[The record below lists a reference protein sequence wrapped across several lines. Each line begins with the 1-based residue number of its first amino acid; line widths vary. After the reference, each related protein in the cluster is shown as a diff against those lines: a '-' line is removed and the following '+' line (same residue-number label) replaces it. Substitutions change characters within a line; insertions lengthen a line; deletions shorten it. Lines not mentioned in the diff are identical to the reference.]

1 MAAGPEQVGRRF
13 ESSFLT
19 GGRLVA
25 LVILTVAVVLEMRP
39 GTSGAHLAV
48 LVALVANFPAWL
60 MWTLGAQ
67 DRQAGQL
74 AALAV
79 MSAAGGVMTP
89 FAEAANVGVFVAALG
104 AGVAFELPEA
114 IAVSVLGPAAYL
126 LAAAVAGHHL
136 SLVAGP
142 AVSAFIGLMLGIGRR
157 EYKEHAEQAAAMTVM
172 RERAELERARAGV
185 LDERNRLAREIHDVL
200 AHTLGALT
208 VQLEALDVM
217 CDADPD
223 NVEALRE
230 GLRRTRALA
239 SHGLVE
245 ARRAVRSLREDAD
258 PLEAQLA
265 ALCSNDRASLEV
277 SGARHALSAEVT
289 VALYRVAQEALTNAT
304 KHAPGAKV
312 SVQLDFGDECVALAV
327 ANGPGSELPGALS
340 ASGAGYG
347 LDGIRERV
355 RLLKGEVLAGPTDE
369 GGWLVEARLPA

>member
-1 MAAGPEQVGRRF
+1 
-13 ESSFLT
+13 
-19 GGRLVA
+19 
-25 LVILTVAVVLEMRP
+25 
-39 GTSGAHLAV
+39 
-48 LVALVANFPAWL
+48 
-60 MWTLGAQ
+60 
-67 DRQAGQL
+67 
-74 AALAV
+74 
-79 MSAAGGVMTP
+79 
-89 FAEAANVGVFVAALG
+89 
-104 AGVAFELPEA
+104 
-114 IAVSVLGPAAYL
+114 
-126 LAAAVAGHHL
+126 
-136 SLVAGP
+136 
-142 AVSAFIGLMLGIGRR
+142 MLGIGRR
-157 EYKEHAEQAAAMTVM
+157 EYKEHAEQVAAMTVM

-217 CDADPD
+217 CEADPD

-265 ALCSNDRASLEV
+265 ALCSNGRASLEV
-277 SGARHALSAEVT
+277 SGSRYALSAEVT

-312 SVQLDFGDECVALAV
+312 SVRLDFGEECVALSV
-327 ANGPGSELPGALS
+327 ANGPGSEPPGALS

-369 GGWLVEARLPA
+369 GGWLVEARLPT